1 MYSVHSYCGVL
12 TLSLF
17 AVQFVWGL
25 CAFVLFKSRL
35 SEATRYH
42 MGTYHILLGKFTYYA
57 GIGTWVVS
65 VTPTGHRYHACCCT
79 LRMLKPRG
87 TRWVRAIGKLTY
99 YAGIGL
105 CVVSVATVPLV
116 SMLAAAVL
124 GTLILALAFS
134 PCSVAGVVGDA
145 EREEEREGWK
155 GGNGFAVMQVV
166 MVQVG
171 QPHYGSASMAES
183 WASLFLW
190 LTSAAVFGAMT
201 TSRTAELVT
210 DSDEKDDGKRVAV

>member
-1 MYSVHSYCGVL
+1 ML
-12 TLSLF
+12 PLSMHFVWGLCAFMLF
-17 AVQFVWGL
+17 KSRLSEAPRRLKIVCRAAPLPALQFVWGL

-42 MGTYHILLGKFTYYA
+42 MGTYHILIGKFTYYA
-57 GIGTWVVS
+57 GIGTCVVS

-79 LRMLKPRG
+79 LCMLKPRG
-87 TRWVRAIGKLTY
+87 TRWVRAIGKFTY

-105 CVVSVATVPLV
+105 CVVSVAT
-116 SMLAAAVL
+116 
-124 GTLILALAFS
+124 
-134 PCSVAGVVGDA
+134 
-145 EREEEREGWK
+145 
-155 GGNGFAVMQVV
+155 NGFAVMQVV

-183 WASLFLW
+183 WGSLFLW
-190 LTSAAVFGAMT
+190 LTSAAVFGAIT

-210 DSDEKDDGKRVAV
+210 DSNEKDDGKRVAV